1 MVTLIIHF
9 FFQTFLQASG
19 KVSKKKSMNKPRPK
33 VKKISGA
40 GATSST
46 IKNNEP
52 VNSNETASRPGTAS
66 SVGRKVDE
74 LFQVSKTYYLILALL
89 CADDPVTNGQ
99 LPSMLVGVRLCP
111 TFLHFLKK

>member
-1 MVTLIIHF
+1 
-9 FFQTFLQASG
+9 
-19 KVSKKKSMNKPRPK
+19 MNKPRPK

-89 CADDPVTNGQ
+89 CADDPVTNDQ
-99 LPSMLVGVRLCP
+99 LPSMLVRVRLYP
-111 TFLHFLKK
+111 TFLNLKKKNLVNFY